1 MSTTL
6 SFEFGVPDDANVGSR
21 LVVGT
26 AFPGMVGLS
35 AVDYLVA
42 HSASTQ
48 VGQVTARGL
57 TDITPFTDG
66 TPRYPM
72 RLYDVPDFD
81 MTVLVSELFLPV
93 GVGEPFSDALVAFAN
108 EREIEEITVVYGVP
122 FPHGP
127 EEHAVFYVATEE
139 YRARHLDGTDI
150 PPLGG
155 GFFDGFLG
163 ELMVRGLGAEA
174 PPVGAL
180 VTPAHPPGP
189 DLDAAL
195 LVLDAVEK
203 LYGVAIDEAELR
215 QRAEELRRQYQ
226 ELAER
231 MQTLEDGEHPL
242 SSRDYPEDRMFM

>member
-1 MSTTL
+1 MSTTV
-6 SFEFGVPDDANVGSR
+6 SFEFDVTDKTEMGSR

-42 HSASTQ
+42 HSESAQ

-57 TDITPFTDG
+57 TDVTPFTDG
-66 TPRYPM
+66 VPRYPM
-72 RLYDVPDFD
+72 RLYDVPEFD
-81 MTVLVSELFLPV
+81 MTVLTSELFLPV

-108 EREIEEITVVYGVP
+108 ERGIEEITVVYGVP

-139 YRARHLDGTDI
+139 YRAGHLAETDI

-163 ELMVRGLGAEA
+163 ELMLRGLGAES

-189 DLDAAL
+189 DLDAAIR
-195 LVLDAVEK
+195 VLEAVEE

-226 ELAER
+226 ELADR
-231 MQTLEDGEHPL
+231 MQTLEDGDL
-242 SSRDYPEDRMFM
+242 SASGRDYPEDRMFM

>member
-1 MSTTL
+1 MSTIP
-6 SFEFGVPDDANVGSR
+6 SFRFGASDDANVGSR

-35 AVDYLVA
+35 TVDYLVG

-48 VGQVTARGL
+48 SGQVTARGL

-72 RLYDVPDFD
+72 RLYDVPEFD
-81 MTVLVSELFLPV
+81 TTVLVSELFLPV
-93 GVGEPFSDALVAFAN
+93 GVGEPFCDALVSFAS
-108 EREIEEITVVYGVP
+108 EYGIEEITVVHGVP
-122 FPHGP
+122 FAHGP
-127 EEHAVFYVATEE
+127 DEHAVFYVATEE
-139 YRARHLDGTDI
+139 YQAAHFEDADVK
-150 PPLGG
+150 PLGG

-163 ELMVRGLGAEA
+163 ELMLHGLDANA

-195 LVLDAVEK
+195 LLLDALED
-203 LYGVAIDEAELR
+203 LYGVRIDEAELR
-215 QRAEELRRQYQ
+215 QQAEELRHQYR
-226 ELAER
+226 ELEER
-231 MQTLEDGEHPL
+231 MRTLEEGG
-242 SSRDYPEDRMFM
+242 SGRDYPEDRMFM